1 MKRMLILGLLLGA
14 AVSAAPPPEAP
25 SLASLVPSGTLFLA
39 ECDDLGGHEAWLKET
54 ALGRICSEPELQ
66 AFLRPL
72 GEKIKAAL
80 GRLAAGNPLG
90 LSWADL
96 EGIRVRGGGLAL
108 VDVGFGDAPEADF
121 VAMVQF
127 REGAE
132 KAAKLFDRLRES
144 AQNLIGARFE
154 AVEVAGARF
163 WQTRVQT
170 LELTMGFVGD
180 RFLLASRRERLAQVL
195 GAIGGTAVESL
206 AASPRYRTVVEKMA
220 APRAAFRLY
229 ADVPGI
235 YDRVVKAMSRALGA
249 EHMENVGAKWRVL
262 GMDACEALS
271 IAEIPAGTGFRT
283 ELAVTMRERRGF
295 WGLFQETRL
304 DHRFARFAPHDALL
318 YAAETTDLSL
328 LLARLVEVMGA
339 IDEESASE
347 LREGMGELDRFLGV
361 SLEKD
366 LLAAVGPH
374 WGVTLAF
381 PPGGGAIPDLVLFAS
396 VKDRARLENAIQ
408 RLVGGLAEFAAQ
420 SHIAITR
427 RETLFRGA
435 RIHTLEMSQRRNPF
449 PVAPSW
455 VIGEDYFA
463 VALLPQSLK
472 HALSEKPALE
482 GNEAFRAMLR
492 ELPPASASCTYLDA
506 RRLTHWIYNSAVP
519 LLQLFQGGMNA
530 NLRDAGIELNFQ
542 DLPIAA
548 VLTRHL
554 SPFVSYTA
562 VEKDCVRMG
571 AVSSFGAPALLLP
584 VLAIGAGAA
593 FVYRGAAMERE
604 VAVAEAE
611 SVRAGD
617 HDLRALEEELARLEA
632 ELEAL
637 RREMEQDK

>member
-25 SLASLVPSGTLFLA
+25 SLASLVPSGTLLLA

-54 ALGRICSEPELQ
+54 ALGRIWSEPELR
-66 AFLRPL
+66 AFLEPL

-80 GRLAAGNPLG
+80 GRLAANNPLG

-96 EGIRVRGGGLAL
+96 EGIRVRGGGFAL

-121 VAMVQF
+121 VAMMQF
-127 REGAE
+127 RAGAE
-132 KAAKLFDRLRES
+132 KAAKLFDRLREA
-144 AQNLIGARFE
+144 AQDLLRAPLE
-154 AVEVAGARF
+154 AVEVAGGRF
-163 WQTRVQT
+163 WRTRVQT
-170 LELTMGFVGD
+170 LELTMGFAGD
-180 RFLLASRRERLAQVL
+180 RFLIASRRERLEQVL
-195 GAIGGTAVESL
+195 GALGGSAAESL
-206 AASPRYRTVVEKMA
+206 AASSRYRTVVEKMA
-220 APRAAFRLY
+220 AQRAAFRIY

-235 YDRVVKAMSRALGA
+235 YERVVRAMSRALGA
-249 EHMENVGAKWRVL
+249 EHMENVGAKWRAL

-283 ELAVTMRERRGF
+283 ELAVTMKERRGF

-304 DHRFARFAPHDALL
+304 DHRFARFAPQDALL

-328 LLARLVEVMGA
+328 LLSRLVETIGA
-339 IDEESASE
+339 MDEEM
-347 LREGMGELDRFLGV
+347 GMEMRRGLGELDRFLGV
-361 SLEKD
+361 SLEKE

-374 WGVTLAF
+374 WGASLAF

-396 VKDRARLENAIQ
+396 VQDREKLERALQ
-408 RLVGGLAEFAAQ
+408 RLVGGLAELAAREEV
-420 SHIAITR
+420 SMTR

-435 RIHTLEMSQRRNPF
+435 RIHTLELGRRRNPI

-455 VIGEDYFA
+455 VIGEGYL
-463 VALLPQSLK
+463 ALALFPQSLK
-472 HALSEKPALE
+472 HALSEKPSLE

-492 ELPPASASCTYLDA
+492 ELPASSASCTYLDA
-506 RRLTHWIYNSAVP
+506 RRLAHWIYNSAVP

-530 NLRDAGIELNFQ
+530 NLRDAGFDLNFQ
-542 DLPIAA
+542 DLPIAG

-584 VLAIGAGAA
+584 VLVIGAGAA
-593 FVYRGAAMERE
+593 FAYRGAAMER
-604 VAVAEAE
+604 AVAEAE
-611 SVRAGD
+611 SVRASD
-617 HDLRALEEELARLEA
+617 AELRALEEELARLEA

-637 RREMEQDK
+637 RGELEEEK